1 MTTIR
6 AVLIGMLFIADGA
19 VADSCVVTNRW
30 SLDPGYL
37 SGASGRTQMMPVR
50 LLSSGTSPN
59 SVSFDV
65 HLSPAEG
72 VLKFAGVRAP
82 WAEFSGDL
90 VPTASREV
98 TPGGETIH
106 VQAVNAAYSGA
117 QVTDGEVLDLYFEVV
132 GSVGST
138 CTVELANV
146 VSAVTPTPET
156 TNGLMHAYD
165 LVTPP
170 ATFTV
175 TRQVPT
181 LQLHVNGTPRAG
193 GINSLELCAP
203 GGVQV
208 SAFDVT
214 LNFPTP
220 LVNIVDVVPAM
231 RGLDVTVARTTFRSG
246 TTRVVGLMSSPGP
259 LPPERMYPVATVFY
273 AVAKTEAAVPFTLTM
288 DINGLCLDDPTRLG
302 YVEQVSVTNE
312 LEAAPAPGAADVF
325 SSASLCPGDQA
336 SLDLMAFAPLA
347 GAMDMTLIFPTN
359 VFRFVDATAD
369 MPGMDLFYDRA
380 QAASGTLRII
390 GVTASLD
397 ERCRDRLSL
406 ATVHLDVRE
415 GAPVGGTAKVRLE
428 VNDLHALGPLPFASY
443 LIGPVETEVSISAP
457 EPPEL
462 ALVTSNL
469 ATLAWGETVEIP
481 VTARVR
487 GRKPVVALGNALR
500 DPAQLVFNA
509 IVTSGAGAG
518 GSVVVNTNTPGVD
531 TFFFA
536 SLDDAASPA
545 EGPVELFKIRYDVM
559 GKVRSVGDAGVV
571 LRGAAHG
578 VDFFPNKTESLAS
591 AFMHFSIGESLVDTD
606 GDSVPDWWAVEHFGG
621 RTNCVANKDSDGD
634 GCPDAKEFFADTDPC
649 DPSSKLTITS
659 IRNDGATLHL
669 GWQGGTCATQYIE
682 ACDELARS
690 NSAWRVVFTNSPPTE
705 VWNFTDVPVA
715 ATSRFYRVRAAR

>member
-1 MTTIR
+1 MQRHNQALDATACR
-6 AVLIGMLFIADGA
+6 RCYRLFLFLHVAVS
-19 VADSCVVTNRW
+19 DSR
-30 SLDPGYL
+30 
-37 SGASGRTQMMPVR
+37 R
-50 LLSSGTSPN
+50 
-59 SVSFDV
+59 
-65 HLSPAEG
+65 
-72 VLKFAGVRAP
+72 
-82 WAEFSGDL
+82 
-90 VPTASREV
+90 ASR
-98 TPGGETIH
+98 P
-106 VQAVNAAYSGA
+106 
-117 QVTDGEVLDLYFEVV
+117 VLDLYFEVV

-246 TTRVVGLMSSPGP
+246 TTRVVGLVSSQGP
-259 LPPERMYPVATVFY
+259 LSPERMYPVATVFY

-325 SSASLCPGDQA
+325 SSTSLCPGDQA

-359 VFRFVDATAD
+359 VFRFADATAD
-369 MPGMDLFYDRA
+369 MPGFDLCYNRA
-380 QAASGTLRII
+380 QAASGTVRMI
-390 GVTASLD
+390 GVAASLD
-397 ERCRDRLSL
+397 ERGCDRLDL
-406 ATVHLDVRE
+406 ATVRLDVRE
-415 GAPVGGTAKVRLE
+415 DAPAGVVAKVRLE
-428 VNDLHALGPLPFASY
+428 VNDLHSRGPLPCANY
-443 LIGPVETEVSISAP
+443 RIEPVEKEICVAAP
-457 EPPEL
+457 EPLEL
-462 ALVTSNL
+462 TLVTTNL
-469 ATLAWGETVEIP
+469 ATLTWGESVDVP
-481 VTARVR
+481 VAARL
-487 GRKPVVALGNALR
+487 GGLKPVVALGTLPHN
-500 DPAQLVFNA
+500 PTQLVFNA
-509 IVTSGAGAG
+509 IVPSGAGAS
-518 GSVVVNTNTPGVD
+518 GSVTVNTNTPGADAFV
-531 TFFFA
+531 FV